1 MYCKCVHHFQ
11 SVITSLTAQQKT
23 LINKGLK
30 FSISIYKIILFE
42 KDNYS
47 RQLVGELF

>member
-1 MYCKCVHHFQ
+1 MYYKYVHRFQ
-11 SVITSLTAQQKT
+11 SIIKILTAQQKT

-47 RQLVGELF
+47 RQLVVQLF